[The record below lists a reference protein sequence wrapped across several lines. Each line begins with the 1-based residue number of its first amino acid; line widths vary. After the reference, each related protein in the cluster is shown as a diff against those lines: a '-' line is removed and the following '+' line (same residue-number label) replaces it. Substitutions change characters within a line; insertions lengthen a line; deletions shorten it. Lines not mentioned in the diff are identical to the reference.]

1 MLRLAEILLFL
12 TPFALF
18 ILWRVLAP
26 FGGLSVRFVALVAG
40 ALAMLFLALIWYRG
54 VGSMSPHA
62 TYVPPTYKNGHIVP
76 GHAAPP

>member
-18 ILWRVLAP
+18 MLWRVLAP
-26 FGGLSVRFVALVAG
+26 SGGLSVRVVALAAG
-40 ALAMLFLALIWYRG
+40 ALAVLFLALIWYRG

-62 TYVPPTYKNGHIVP
+62 SYVPPTYKDGRIIP

>member
-18 ILWRVLAP
+18 ILWRALAP
-26 FGGLSVRFVALVAG
+26 FGGLSVRFVAVAAG
-40 ALAMLFLALIWYRG
+40 AITVLFLMLLWYRG

-62 TYVPPTYKNGHIVP
+62 SYIPPTYKNGRIIP

>member
-18 ILWRVLAP
+18 VLWRVLAP
-26 FGGLSVRFVALVAG
+26 VHGLSLRIVALAAG
-40 ALAMLFLALIWYRG
+40 ALAVLFVTLLWYRG

-62 TYVPPTYKNGHIVP
+62 SYVPPTYKNGRIIP

>member
-18 ILWRVLAP
+18 ILWRVLVP
-26 FGGLSVRFVALVAG
+26 FGGLSVRFIAVVAG
-40 ALAMLFLALIWYRG
+40 TLAVLFLALIWYRG
-54 VGSMSPHA
+54 VGSMAPHA
-62 TYVPPTYKNGHIVP
+62 NYVPPTYKDGRIVP

>member
-26 FGGLSVRFVALVAG
+26 FGGLSARVVAIVAG
-40 ALAMLFLALIWYRG
+40 ALAMLIAMLIWYRG

-62 TYVPPTYKNGHIVP
+62 KYVPPTYKNGRIIP